1 MTEQGI
7 IKNPIEAKT
16 LIICQS
22 THHGNTLK
30 IASVI
35 ANVLDAKIKKPSE
48 VNSADLKGYDL
59 IGFGSGIYNGKHHV
73 SLFKLI
79 ENLERQNN
87 KKVFIFSTATVV
99 YKKMHT
105 ELKNELQSKGFDIIN
120 EFMCKGFMD
129 YSFTKYVFGG
139 LNKKRPNKKDLIDAK
154 TFALTLKKKC

>member
-1 MTEQGI
+1 MSEQGI
-7 IKNPIEAKT
+7 IKNQNEAKT

-22 THHGNTLK
+22 VHHGNTLK

-35 ANVLDAKIKKPSE
+35 ANALEAKIKKPSE
-48 VNSADLKGYDL
+48 VNSADLKVYDL

-87 KKVFIFSTATVV
+87 KKVFIFSTASFV

-105 ELKNELQSKGFDIIN
+105 ELKNELQSKGFDIID

-139 LNKKRPNKKDLIDAK
+139 LNKKSPNKKDLIEAK
-154 TFALTLKKKC
+154 TFAMALKKKY